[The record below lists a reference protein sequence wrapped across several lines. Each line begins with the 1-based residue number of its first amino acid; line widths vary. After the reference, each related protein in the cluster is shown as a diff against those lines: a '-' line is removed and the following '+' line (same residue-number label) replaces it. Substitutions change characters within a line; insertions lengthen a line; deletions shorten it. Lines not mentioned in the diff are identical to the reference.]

1 MQKEKKSMEAW
12 KIVQQF
18 APYTRIVHHI
28 AGRIRLKLLDGAPAA
43 EKIAAL
49 SPERVRAALETI
61 PGVRQVSFNLL
72 ARSCTLEYDPQV
84 IPHDTFPDLIAGRET
99 PGAQALLAALRA
111 RQAGIPRQ

>member
-1 MQKEKKSMEAW
+1 MEAW

-28 AGRIRLKLLDGAPAA
+28 AGRIRLKLLAGAPAS

-49 SPERVRAALETI
+49 SPERIRAALETI
-61 PGVRQVSFNLL
+61 PGMRQVSFNLL

-84 IPHDTFPDLIAGRET
+84 IPHDAFPDLIACRET
-99 PGAQALLAALRA
+99 PGTQGLLAALRA
-111 RQAGIPRQ
+111 QPGKIPH